1 MASNIVKEYI
11 DFSKKN
17 ITKYLKIILEQDY
30 SKEIIEPLLD
40 TYINVRYYNNYDI
53 KYKVFESNINY
64 YMKQKAIKI
73 NEEKEEEYISK
84 VKKIFYLFKY
94 ILYFDNVLEY
104 ESLKKIVSEID
115 EYRNEVLGLTS
126 ENFIEELN
134 DIVKENEKRKET
146 FIEELSSDHFNLEI
160 KNTNNKNVFK
170 VKLNN
175 NIKFNKIYSDY
186 SINKVY
192 NEGLVDEQKHFILY
206 YLITREILKNIIK
219 GDFTKEYIISFPNN
233 IFTKQQK
240 INRLIAIID
249 DESIKNN
256 IVIEFTYTDYL
267 SNKEIIN
274 SWIKKGFQ
282 IAIKIDEKYK
292 YDNNSKIWLDI
303 FKYVIV
309 DKEKKNFFDE
319 DQLIIE

>member
-104 ESLKKIVSEID
+104 ESL
-115 EYRNEVLGLTS
+115 
-126 ENFIEELN
+126 
-134 DIVKENEKRKET
+134 
-146 FIEELSSDHFNLEI
+146 
-160 KNTNNKNVFK
+160 
-170 VKLNN
+170 
-175 NIKFNKIYSDY
+175 
-186 SINKVY
+186 
-192 NEGLVDEQKHFILY
+192 
-206 YLITREILKNIIK
+206 
-219 GDFTKEYIISFPNN
+219 
-233 IFTKQQK
+233 
-240 INRLIAIID
+240 
-249 DESIKNN
+249 
-256 IVIEFTYTDYL
+256 
-267 SNKEIIN
+267 
-274 SWIKKGFQ
+274 
-282 IAIKIDEKYK
+282 
-292 YDNNSKIWLDI
+292 
-303 FKYVIV
+303 
-309 DKEKKNFFDE
+309 
-319 DQLIIE
+319 